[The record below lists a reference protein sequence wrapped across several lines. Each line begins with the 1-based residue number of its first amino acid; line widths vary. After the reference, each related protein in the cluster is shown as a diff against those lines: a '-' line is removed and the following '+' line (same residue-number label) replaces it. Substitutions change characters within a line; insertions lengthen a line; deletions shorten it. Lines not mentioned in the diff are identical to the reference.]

1 MKYRCTCLLVFL
13 ALALNAYAT
22 TPDLQ
27 TAAQF
32 GVLAST
38 GVTNVDSG
46 TTIRGSVGSAPA
58 SPSVTGLT
66 PVMVT
71 GGTLY
76 TTANAV
82 TGQAQTDAT
91 AAYGTAAAAPCP
103 ATNNLTGQDLGGL
116 SLTSGASNVY
126 CFTSSAGLTG
136 TLTLS
141 GGPSDVFIFKIGST
155 LITGTNSKVSLIGV
169 SPCNVFWQV
178 GSSATIQVNNDFVG
192 NILALTSITLNGG
205 TLTGRALANT
215 GAVTIS
221 GKETILSGCP
231 VPGSS
236 IVLSPVNSSIIC
248 GSGSSI
254 TETAVVLSN
263 GLPPVVG
270 TSVAFA
276 ITGPDSGKSGTA
288 TTDAFGIATFTFT
301 ASSSLTP
308 TMPDSVVATI
318 GTDASNT
325 TNATCSI
332 SNLTPPT
339 VALATMIPGPPKQ
352 VVLSVQ
358 APGSGLFSVVVNT
371 ATNATVVIPSFDKG
385 TTQVLGVTA
394 TKINQ
399 SAPSVVGLTVTDVFG
414 NITKFD
420 PVSATITIPA
430 AAAHSGS
437 KSHHAVKFDFDHW
450 EVARFDGIGHTEGMV
465 FLLNGTHGV
474 ELLVISVNGS
484 QFRTPLSDGETKKID
499 ISSALFHGHNTVRV
513 AALGDPGSSV
523 DLTIS
528 DGPK

>member
-22 TPDLQ
+22 TPDLK

-58 SPSVTGLT
+58 SPSVSGLT
-66 PVMVT
+66 ASMVT

-103 ATNNLTGQDLGGL
+103 NDLTGKDLGGMT
-116 SLTSGASNVY
+116 LTSGASNVY
-126 CFTSSAGLTG
+126 CFSSSAGLTG
-136 TLTLS
+136 TLTLI
-141 GGPSDVFIFKIGST
+141 GGSSDVFIFKIVST

-178 GSSATIQVNNDFVG
+178 GSSATIEVNNDFVG

-205 TLTGRALANT
+205 TLKGRALANT

-221 GKETILSGCP
+221 GKETITSGCP

-248 GSGSSI
+248 GSSSSSI
-254 TETAVVLSN
+254 TKTAIVLSN
-263 GLPPVVG
+263 GLPAVG

-276 ITGPDSGKSGTA
+276 ITAGPDSGKTGSA

-301 ASSSLTP
+301 APFSLTSSSL
-308 TMPDSVVATI
+308 PDSVVATI
-318 GTDASNT
+318 GTAASNT
-325 TNATCSI
+325 TNAKCSN
-332 SNLTPPT
+332 STSTPPT
-339 VALATMIPGPPKQ
+339 VTLATMIPGPPKQ
-352 VVLSVQ
+352 VVFSVQ

-371 ATNATVVIPSFDKG
+371 ATNATVVIPLFDKG

-394 TKINQ
+394 TKNIA
-399 SAPSVVGLTVTDVFG
+399 SAPSVVELTVTDVFG
-414 NITKFD
+414 HTTIFD

-430 AAAHSGS
+430 AAHSDS
-437 KSHHAVKFDFDHW
+437 KSHHAEKFDFDHW

-474 ELLVISVNGS
+474 ESLVIRVNGS
-484 QFRTPLSDGETKKID
+484 QFRTQLSDGETKKID
-499 ISSALFHGHNTVRV
+499 ISSALFHGTNAVRV
-513 AALGDPGSSV
+513 AVFGDPGSSV